1 MNQQLETSESASAD
15 DMIRFASAAIG
26 EGERALQDALETL
39 PAPIYLTD
47 ADGWVTFFNR
57 ACVNFAGRTPIAGE
71 DRWCV
76 TWRLYT
82 EQGAPLPHDDCPMA
96 LAIKEQRDIRG
107 CVALAER
114 PDGSRVMFTPYP
126 TVIRDDSGRL
136 IGGVNILIDITDERQ
151 SASLKAQAS
160 RCRRLAQS
168 VSDTQTVST
177 LLGMAAEYEDKAR
190 NLRPRRTS

>member
-1 MNQQLETSESASAD
+1 
-15 DMIRFASAAIG
+15 MIRLASAALVKG
-26 EGERALQDALETL
+26 EHALRNAIETL

-47 ADGWVTFFNR
+47 ADGWITFFNR
-57 ACVNFAGRTPIAGE
+57 ACIDFAGRTPVPGE

-82 EQGAPLPHDDCPMA
+82 EKGAPLPHDHCPMA
-96 LAIKEQRDIRG
+96 VAIKEQREIRG
-107 CVALAER
+107 CIALAER

-126 TVIRDDSGRL
+126 TLIRDDEGRL
-136 IGGVNILIDITDERQ
+136 IGAVNILIDVTDERQ

-168 VSDTQTVST
+168 VSDARTVST
-177 LLGMAAEYEDKAR
+177 LLGMAAEFDEKAR
-190 NLRPRRTS
+190 SLHPTQIA